1 MELQI
6 SELIDDSLLD
16 VSAKK
21 INIVKREPEIVPPSI
36 LRYKNSLPKNKEK
49 KRVSYDDILAKMG
62 MYVDNGKLHVTE
74 KNTSCGP
81 SACGSQKIKCARL
94 QQQIAQPQ
102 NTYQPNPSMQNSYIY
117 NKYFKDQ
124 AQPVEQIAAPKTLEE
139 YKQLLVK
146 KALERRIQQIRI
158 QQMKSTKLIMPTE
171 NINIKQEPRNQNRF
185 FRF

>member
-21 INIVKREPEIVPPSI
+21 INILKREPEIVPPSI
-36 LRYKNSLPKNKEK
+36 LRYKNALPKNQEK

-81 SACGSQKIKCARL
+81 STGGSQKIKCTRL
-94 QQQIAQPQ
+94 QQQIDQPQ
-102 NTYQPNPSMQNSYIY
+102 NSSMQNSYIY

-124 AQPVEQIAAPKTLEE
+124 VQPAEQVAAPKTLEE